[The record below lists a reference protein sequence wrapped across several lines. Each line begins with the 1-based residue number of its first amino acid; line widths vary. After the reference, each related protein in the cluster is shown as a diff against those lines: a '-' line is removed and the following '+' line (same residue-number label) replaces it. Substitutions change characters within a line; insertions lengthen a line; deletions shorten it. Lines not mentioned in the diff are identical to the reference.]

1 MAELRQRR
9 TTQEPTADPASTTL
23 DEHKGPTGDNNN
35 DPEFSWSAWSTW
47 PSSLKLSPIPLALLA
62 LFATLY
68 YQHLTGPDPGLDLRT
83 PESCI
88 ATFNFTFRINAAR
101 SQAESLATHSWEYGT
116 AAEAITEL
124 VNPEKAVF
132 AAEPFPE
139 GKVPEQELKMDQ
151 ALIWVYQRI
160 RTDNVTLFA
169 DEGWSVSDPASLG
182 VAAVMLGQRWKWE
195 KYIRA
200 AERQKD
206 YLLNDAPRYVNG
218 AVSHRRDV
226 AELWSDAVSMFPPFL
241 AYYGVHKQDLA
252 LMRAAVHQVQLYRDA
267 LVIPDGP
274 KRGLWKHI
282 VGPSELADDG
292 AWSTGNAWAAYGM
305 ARVRATVSGWK
316 PSREAMGDEIAKL
329 DRWIGEILDGAIRTD
344 DDGESGLLRNY
355 LGQESW
361 FGAYKLSSSE
371 PPFHS
376 ANVLLS
382 VAETSG
388 TALLA
393 ATAYRMA
400 VLKPEFYAQSAY
412 LDWAHAKRA
421 AVVSRIDDNG
431 FAKPAVNPLKH
442 SSREPVDAS
451 PEGESFLVMM
461 GSAWRDCVC
470 RGVCAPEDQG
480 RVDHWR

>member
-1 MAELRQRR
+1 MAEVRQRKI
-9 TTQEPTADPASTTL
+9 TKEPTADPATTTS
-23 DEHKGPTGDNNN
+23 DENEELIDNNDNNNN
-35 DPEFSWSAWSTW
+35 DPDFSWSAWSTW

-68 YQHLTGPDPGLDLRT
+68 YQHLTSPDPGLDLRT
-83 PESCI
+83 PESCV

-124 VNPEKAVF
+124 VNPGKSVF
-132 AAEPFPE
+132 AVEPFPG
-139 GKVPEQELKMDQ
+139 GKVPEQELRLDQ

-160 RTDNVTLFA
+160 RTDNVTLF
-169 DEGWSVSDPASLG
+169 DDDGWSVSDPASLG

-195 KYIRA
+195 KYVRA

-206 YLLNDAPRYVNG
+206 FLLNDAPRYVNG
-218 AVSHRRDV
+218 AISHRRDV
-226 AELWSDAVSMFPPFL
+226 AELWNDAVSMFPPFL
-241 AYYGVHKQDLA
+241 AYYAVHKQDLA
-252 LMRAAVHQVQLYRDA
+252 LMRAAVHQIQLYRDA

-305 ARVRATVSGWK
+305 ARVRATVAGWK
-316 PSREAMGDEIAKL
+316 PSREVMSDEIGKL

-344 DDGESGLLRNY
+344 DNDESGLLRNY

-361 FGAYKLSSSE
+361 F
-371 PPFHS
+371 
-376 ANVLLS
+376 
-382 VAETSG
+382 AETSG

-400 VLKPEFYAQSAY
+400 VIKPEIYAQAPY

-421 AVVSRIDDNG
+421 AVVSRIDDDG

-442 SSREPVDAS
+442 SSREPVEAS

-480 RVDHWR
+480 RVGWR